1 MKRNK
6 KNYHNSTFSQI
17 KGLKNFNMSDILFI
31 RDYVMIS
38 KDFFKKLDDIMKESN
53 NFIEDD
59 ANAMLKIIE
68 DVFVQIAQDYLL
80 TQREV
85 EHIVDRLGEDL
96 TGGDLKDMYACQDKT
111 QYANTLLVPLIEQEL
126 QHRQRISLP
135 DIAQMQKG
143 LKLALEEISDSDNIK
158 AADQMTACSTKLR
171 MNSKD
176 TTTITG
182 WMSFVSFLQIFTMQ

>member
-59 ANAMLKIIE
+59 E
-68 DVFVQIAQDYLL
+68 
-80 TQREV
+80 R
-85 EHIVDRLGEDL
+85 
-96 TGGDLKDMYACQDKT
+96 DMY
-111 QYANTLLVPLIEQEL
+111 ISQEV
-126 QHRQRISLP
+126 I
-135 DIAQMQKG
+135 
-143 LKLALEEISDSDNIK
+143 KLYDDFK
-158 AADQMTACSTKLR
+158 TKL
-171 MNSKD
+171 NIHS
-176 TTTITG
+176 
-182 WMSFVSFLQIFTMQ
+182 